1 MYANQG
7 ISQLV
12 LQKTIKGGITPKSIV
27 HNGNGLFFA
36 QNMIYM
42 HTITVYNDQYELV
55 KKIPDRVNLND
66 YGYTGG
72 TVKGGP
78 VEACFSHNGEF
89 AWVSNYTMEGGGYTN
104 PGCDA
109 CSGSTYDK
117 GFVYKINTND
127 YNIDEIIEVGAVP
140 KFLACSPDNKYIL
153 VSNWTSKD
161 VSVIDASSNKVLKS
175 IPVGVHPRGIVV
187 DNASKYAYIAIMG
200 SNKILRLS
208 LEDWS
213 KSWIY
218 NVGKAPRHLCISN
231 DDKYLYCSVNSA
243 HKIVKINTNTLSIEA
258 SCQTGSAPRS
268 MEITPD
274 SRFLY
279 VVNYHSNTVSKVR
292 TKDMFEV
299 CENDTKEHPIGI
311 TFNPQNSEVWVACY
325 SGYIQI
331 FKDTSLIP
339 SLDGNFQPDLLAQMD
354 NYENM
359 LMSESITI
367 DRNGAKNELATPVSP
382 ATETE
387 REPEPKSEQKE
398 KSKTKE
404 SNLPPSPA
412 EVIKPAKTS
421 SAYIIIGSFKN
432 IDNATRL
439 AKETNAKGFE
449 ATTIPSSKAG
459 FTYVALIPN
468 GDLNSYHKKVK
479 SELKSNAWVYK
490 P

>member
-12 LQKTIKGGITPKSIV
+12 LQKTIMGGITPKSIV

-55 KKIPDRVNLND
+55 KKIPDRVNLSE
-66 YGYTGG
+66 YGYSGG

-89 AWVSNYTMEGGGYTN
+89 AWVSNYTMEGGDYTN

-117 GFVYKINTND
+117 GFVYRINTRTYEIED
-127 YNIDEIIEVGAVP
+127 IIEVGSVP

-161 VSVIDASSNKVLKS
+161 LSVINVETNKVIKS
-175 IPVGVHPRGIVV
+175 ITVGVHPRGIVV

-200 SNKILRLS
+200 SNKILKLS

-213 KSWIY
+213 KTWIQ

-231 DDKYLYCSVNSA
+231 DDSYLYCSVNSA
-243 HKIVKINTNTLSIEA
+243 QKIVKINTNTLDIEG
-258 SCQTGSAPRS
+258 SCITGSAPRS

-274 SRFLY
+274 SKYLY

-292 TKDMFEV
+292 TKDMFEE
-299 CENDTKEHPIGI
+299 CENETKEHPIGI
-311 TFNPQNSEVWVACY
+311 TFNPKNSEVWVACY

-331 FKDTSLIP
+331 FKDTSLAPIIE
-339 SLDGNFQPDLLAQMD
+339 DNFQPDLLAQMD
-354 NYENM
+354 NYETM
-359 LMSESITI
+359 LMSESITLERSEKPI
-367 DRNGAKNELATPVSP
+367 ESEALEAPPASSPKVEASDKKEAAPAPPPAPAPAPV
-382 ATETE
+382 
-387 REPEPKSEQKE
+387 E
-398 KSKTKE
+398 KTRTT
-404 SNLPPSPA
+404 NN
-412 EVIKPAKTS
+412 S
-421 SAYIIIGSFKN
+421 SVYIIIGSFKN
-432 IDNATRL
+432 ADNASRL
-439 AKETNAKGFE
+439 ASETTAKGFE

-459 FTYVALIPN
+459 FTYVALIPHGN
-468 GDLNSYHKKVK
+468 LNTYHKKVK
-479 SELKSNAWVYK
+479 SELKSNAWVHK

>member
-1 MYANQG
+1 MYANHG

-27 HNGNGLFFA
+27 YNGNGLFFA

-42 HTITVYNDQYELV
+42 HTITVYNNQYELV

-78 VEACFSHNGEF
+78 VEACFSHSGEF
-89 AWVSNYTMEGGGYTN
+89 AWVSNYTMEGSKYTN

-117 GFVYKINTND
+117 GFVYKINTNN
-127 YNIDEIIEVGAVP
+127 YQIDEVIEVGSVP

-161 VSVIDASSNKVLKS
+161 VSVIDVASNKVLKS

-200 SNKILRLS
+200 SNKILKLS

-213 KSWIY
+213 KTWIQ

-231 DDKYLYCSVNSA
+231 DDSYLYCSVNSA
-243 HKIVKINTNTLSIEA
+243 HKIVKINTNTLRIEG

-292 TKDMFEV
+292 TKDMYEE
-299 CENDTKEHPIGI
+299 CENATKEHPIGI
-311 TFNPQNSEVWVACY
+311 TFNPSNSEVWVACY

-331 FKDTSLIP
+331 FKDTSLTPTIEK
-339 SLDGNFQPDLLAQMD
+339 GYEPDLLAQMD
-354 NYENM
+354 NYETM
-359 LMSESITI
+359 LMSESITL
-367 DRNGAKNELATPVSP
+367 DRTNKP
-382 ATETE
+382 AEITN
-387 REPEPKSEQKE
+387 PDIPKVEPKE
-398 KSKTKE
+398 KKTT
-404 SNLPPSPA
+404 PSPPPLEA
-412 EVIKPAKTS
+412 SKPSNMAN
-421 SAYIIIGSFKN
+421 AYIIIGSFKN
-432 IDNATRL
+432 VANATRL
-439 AKETNAKGFE
+439 ASETSAKGYE
-449 ATTIPSSKAG
+449 ATTLPSSKAG

-468 GDLNSYHKKVK
+468 GNLATFHSKVRA
-479 SELKSNAWVYK
+479 ELKSNAWVYK